1 MVFVSSC
8 TLPSMEVKKT
18 MKSKSERFE
27 PAHITE
33 EMHSVIKRME
43 EQFEMKLGKRV
54 ALVAY
59 EADEA

>member
-1 MVFVSSC
+1 MVFNSSY
-8 TLPSMEVKKT
+8 TLPTMEVTKK
-18 MKSKSERFE
+18 MESKNEQFE

-59 EADEA
+59 ETEEN

>member
-1 MVFVSSC
+1 MVFLSSY
-8 TLPSMEVKKT
+8 TLPIMEVTKK
-18 MKSKSERFE
+18 MESKNQHFE
-27 PAHITE
+27 PAHITD

-59 EADEA
+59 EAEEN